1 MGVNEMG
8 QHPLIA
14 TIRGITASD
23 KAEKM
28 RLMRVPLAHTVVS
41 GRMSHLI

>member
-8 QHPLIA
+8 QHSLIV

-23 KAEKM
+23 EAEKM
-28 RLMRVPLAHTVVS
+28 RLMRVSLAHTVMS
-41 GRMSHLI
+41 GRMGHFI